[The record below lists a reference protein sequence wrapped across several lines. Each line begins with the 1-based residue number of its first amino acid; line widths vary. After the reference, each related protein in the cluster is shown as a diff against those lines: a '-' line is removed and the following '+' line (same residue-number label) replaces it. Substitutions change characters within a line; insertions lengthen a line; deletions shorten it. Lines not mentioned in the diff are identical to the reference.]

1 VRKEVEEVMRRE
13 RVNSSEGPAPAGPYS
28 HAIRDD
34 NYVFVTSQLGIDP
47 GTGTLVDGGT
57 AAQARQ
63 AMENLSTIIRAAGSS
78 VDKVVKTTVFL
89 VDMGDYSAVDG
100 IYAEFFSDARPARS
114 TIQVGGLPL
123 GALVGIDAVAMAS

>member
-1 VRKEVEEVMRRE
+1 MRRE

-78 VDKVVKTTVFL
+78 VDKVLKTTVFL
-89 VDMGDYSAVDG
+89 VDMGDYSAVNG

>member
-1 VRKEVEEVMRRE
+1 MRRE
-13 RVNSSEGPAPAGPYS
+13 CINSSRGPAPAGPYS

-47 GTGTLVDGGT
+47 VTGRLVDGGT

-63 AMENLSTIIRAAGSS
+63 AIENLSAVLEAAGSS
-78 VDKVVKTTVFL
+78 LDQVVKTTVFL
-89 VDMGDYSAVDG
+89 LDMDDYPAVDNL
-100 IYAEFFSDARPARS
+100 YAEFFSGAPPARS

-123 GALVGIDAVAMAS
+123 GALVGVDAVALWS